1 MGIILWQQCW
11 ERMTFVDG
19 SDSWVQFVKAPR
31 SSWRNVARLDDTKR
45 CSDGHA
51 ALKYQ
56 LRCIE
61 RRKLHATSNRSS
73 IRSSISS
80 QEHTDNSRQKIKKT
94 QLIRFTERFPWKIH
108 QNISKEP
115 AMWVHRVAIQ
125 RCGFNRRIHPIG
137 PTPWVWMVSSFRK
150 ACSKSRWA
158 AIYANMLPFL
168 PIGKKGMDQNLDALL
183 LTPKCQIMISDIS
196 QCYSIQ
202 YLSVCIYN
210 IIISIIII
218 VS

>member
-1 MGIILWQQCW
+1 
-11 ERMTFVDG
+11 MTFVDG

-31 SSWRNVARLDDTKR
+31 SSWRNVARLDDTKH

-94 QLIRFTERFPWKIH
+94 QLIRFTELFPWKIH

-137 PTPWVWMVSSFRK
+137 PTPRVWMVSSFRK

-158 AIYANMLPFL
+158 AIYANRNPHLLPFL

-183 LTPKCQIMISDIS
+183 LTPKYVRSWYQIYTNVTVFNIYL
-196 QCYSIQ
+196 YS
-202 YLSVCIYN
+202 Y